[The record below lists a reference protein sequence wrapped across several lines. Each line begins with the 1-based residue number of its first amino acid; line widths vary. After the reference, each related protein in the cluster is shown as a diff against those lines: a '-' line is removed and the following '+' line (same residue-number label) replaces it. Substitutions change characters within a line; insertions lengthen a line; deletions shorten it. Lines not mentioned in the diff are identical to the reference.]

1 MIKTTPQIQRKRRA
15 RSRASGGVRK
25 KEGIALVLAMT
36 AVAVLAVLLA
46 DMHESTSTSF
56 AIATSERDALK
67 AEMLA
72 RSSIDLTRMLI
83 GREPEI
89 RATVAPMLQMLT
101 GHSPPQLPIW
111 MYADTLLA
119 PFCDFDNSHE
129 GLDAAGIDFSGV
141 QGLGHIGGE
150 CHILGLAENSK
161 INVNMPLFLQGDEA
175 RKSEAM
181 QLFAMMGGYQSP
193 SPYDPLFD
201 RQDSEGQIN
210 TRLDIVSSM
219 IDWWDLDQD
228 RTSFDPGA
236 LTVTSS
242 GAEDEIYRHYR
253 DSYVTKNA
261 PFDSLEEVRL
271 VRGVTDDWWATFA
284 QKDPEDPRQDAL
296 TIYGSGGVNPNE
308 ARPEVLLSRVCSFVS
323 DQPLCTDPL
332 EAAKFIQ
339 LVSTVRSILPIPF
352 FTGPGD
358 FVNFIEGRGGP
369 NDLYPMLLGMLG
381 GADSPLIFRPVTVPS
396 DRRGGLTSAF
406 VTAARILTLRATGDV
421 GRAHVAIR
429 AVLNTHDRWTPPPP
443 NAGVMPVLGIFHYW
457 RME

>member
-1 MIKTTPQIQRKRRA
+1 MTAPTHKLSKKRRS
-15 RSRASGGVRK
+15 RKRASGRVRK

-46 DMHESTSTSF
+46 DMHEGTSTSF
-56 AIATSERDALK
+56 AIATSERDSLK

-72 RSSIDLTRMLI
+72 RSSLDLTRLLI
-83 GREPEI
+83 GREPAI
-89 RATVAPMLQMLT
+89 RASVAPIFQMMI
-101 GHSPPQLPIW
+101 GRAPPQLPLW
-111 MYADTLLA
+111 MYADQLLA

-150 CHILGLAENSK
+150 CHVLGLAENSK
-161 INVNMPLFLQGDEA
+161 VNVNMPLNLQGDEA

-193 SPYDPLFD
+193 SPYDPIFD
-201 RQDSEGQIN
+201 RQDAEGQIN
-210 TRLDIVSSM
+210 TRLDVITSM
-219 IDWWDLDQD
+219 IDWWDPDQD

-236 LTVTSS
+236 LAVTSS

-284 QKDPEDPRQDAL
+284 QKDPDDPRSEAI

-308 ARPEVLLSRVCSFVS
+308 ARPEVLIARVCSFVS

-339 LVSTVRSILPIPF
+339 LLSTVRSILPIPF
-352 FTGPGD
+352 FTSAQD

-369 NDLYPMLLGMLG
+369 TDLYPMLLGMLG
-381 GADSPLIFRPVTVPS
+381 ADNPLIFRPVTVPQ

-421 GRAHVAIR
+421 GRAHVSIR
-429 AVLNTHDRWTPPPP
+429 SVINFHDRWTPPPP